1 MAKRKNW
8 KYTRNGVEYTLSV
21 GGLMKIRRG
30 GWTHSII
37 DDISESEWLRQV
49 PGEETVTILGFGK
62 TSGKTFK
69 QGCTV
74 RYLDTDGKIH
84 EQIIDSAGVGGKSI

>member
-8 KYTRNGVEYTLSV
+8 KYTRNGVEYTLSE
-21 GGLMKIRRG
+21 GGLMDVFGG
-30 GWTHSII
+30 GWQIC
-37 DDISESEWLRQV
+37 DGISEWC
-49 PGEETVTILGFGK
+49 GEPWKETVTILGFSK
-62 TSGKTFK
+62 AEGKTFK

-84 EQIIDSAGVGGKSI
+84 EQIIDSGGAGPRW